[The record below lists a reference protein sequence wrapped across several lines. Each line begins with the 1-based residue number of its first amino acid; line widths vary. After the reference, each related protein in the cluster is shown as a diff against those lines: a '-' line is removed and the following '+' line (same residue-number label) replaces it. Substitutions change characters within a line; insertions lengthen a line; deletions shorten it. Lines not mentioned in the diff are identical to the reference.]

1 MATRPAKSL
10 RARTLWTILAVLVPG
25 TALFLLV
32 EHVVVDRSFVAL
44 ERADA
49 AEDVARCVEALAS
62 EVDAVKRVASDY
74 GQWDDSYE
82 FMASRGE
89 EFVTSNLTVDTFAVN
104 KLEVVWLVDPD
115 GGVTFGK
122 CYDLAT
128 KAERALP
135 ELPATTWPRAHPLL
149 GTPEARAVA
158 GFLPTSLGTLVVAA
172 RPITKSDGSGAPR
185 GQLVMGRFL
194 TPAIVDALRTR
205 VRVGFDVVPVR
216 SDLGVDRSVLDE
228 LRAGVVAPL
237 REVSL
242 ETLEAYRWVRD
253 LRGEPHLVVRAT
265 LGREI
270 TAQGRAAAAW
280 AAVYGVLVAGCILLA
295 LYRFFGRNV
304 VAPVTALGGR
314 VREIA
319 GDLERAASLRLPVE
333 RRDEVGRLAEDVN
346 VLLARLDETRGH
358 LQKAKEVAEAASAAK
373 GRFVAH
379 MSHEIRTPI
388 NGILGMTEVLLRSTL
403 NPDQRR
409 CAETVKACS
418 EALLSMIGDIL
429 DFSKI
434 EAGRLDLESIPM
446 DVEDVLEQAVTVV
459 GHAAESKGLSLW
471 VRLEPGVPA
480 RITSDP
486 TRVRQVLVNLLG
498 NAVKFTAKGL
508 IRLRVSVEQEPGRP
522 AEVRFAVT
530 DSGVGIPRDRIA
542 LLFQS
547 FQQGDSST
555 NRRFGGTGLGLAISR
570 GIVRGLGGRIGV
582 ESEEGHGSMF
592 WFTLPAGEV
601 APAAPAAPRW
611 LGQRALVAAPS
622 EDGRSAVAATLA
634 RWGFHVETA
643 PTLDAAA
650 RLVER
655 AFVAGERY
663 DLAVLRVEANDP
675 ALPVLERLGEARARP
690 RALVLLAPTLALDD
704 RLEKVRRLADAR
716 VVVEPHVPRALERAV
731 RAAFEGIAD
740 GAAQVTDPGHGG
752 RRLRILVAEDNAV
765 NQEVAR
771 RLLTGLGHEV
781 TLASDGREAV
791 TKADAECFD
800 LVLMDIQMP
809 HLDGYEAATTIRAH
823 EAGTGRR
830 VPIIALTASAIAGER
845 ERCVGAGMDDF
856 LPKPIRLGSLE
867 QTLRR
872 VAEGAPPPPPP
883 PPAASDE
890 VVVPVEARAP
900 AFDLSGLGLPPEET
914 AALVVDVART
924 FRENAPKVLAKLRAA
939 AEAGDVAELARHA
952 HSLKGACL
960 NLRAPEAVAD
970 LAAIERAARGGDAL
984 VGRERL
990 TAVEASI
997 AAILAEAAALADR

>member
-1 MATRPAKSL
+1 MATRRKSSL
-10 RARTLWTILAVLVPG
+10 RSRTLWTILAVLVPG
-25 TALFLLV
+25 TALFLFV
-32 EHVVVDRSFVAL
+32 EYAVVDRSFEAL

-74 GQWDDSYE
+74 GQWDDAYD
-82 FMASRGE
+82 FMETRAE
-89 EFVTSNLTVDTFAVN
+89 AFITSNLTVETFAVN
-104 KLEVVWLVDPD
+104 KLEVVWLVDPA

-128 KAERALP
+128 KAERTLP
-135 ELPATTWPRAHPLL
+135 ELPAAKWPLAHPLL
-149 GTPEARAVA
+149 GTPEARAVS
-158 GFLPTSLGTLVVAA
+158 GFLPTSLGTLIVAA

-194 TPAIVDALRTR
+194 TPAIVEGLRSR
-205 VRVGFDVVPVR
+205 VRVAFDVVPVR
-216 SDLGVDRSVLDE
+216 SDTGVDRSVLDE
-228 LRAGVVAPL
+228 LRAGTVAPL
-237 REVSL
+237 RQVSR
-242 ETLEAYRWVRD
+242 EALEAYRWVKD
-253 LRGEPHLVVRAT
+253 VRGEPLLVVRAT

-270 TAQGRAAAAW
+270 TAQGRAAGTW
-280 AAVYGVLVAGCILLA
+280 AAIYGVLVAGGILLA

-304 VAPVTALGGR
+304 VGPVTGLGDR

-319 GDLERAASLRLPVE
+319 GDLERASSVRLSVE

-346 VLLARLDETRGH
+346 LLLASLDETRGH

-388 NGILGMTEVLLRSTL
+388 NGILGMTEVLLRSSL

-434 EAGRLDLESIPM
+434 EAGRLDLESIPLE
-446 DVEDVLEQAVTVV
+446 VEDVLEQAVTVV
-459 GHAAESKGLSLW
+459 GHAAESKGLSVW
-471 VRLEPGVPA
+471 VRIEPGVPA

-486 TRVRQVLVNLLG
+486 TRLRQVLVNLLG

-508 IRLRVSVEQEPGRP
+508 IRLRVSLEQEPGQRP
-522 AEVRFAVT
+522 EIRFAVT

-547 FQQGDSST
+547 FQQGDTST

-582 ESEEGHGSMF
+582 ESEEGHGSTF
-592 WFTLPAGEV
+592 WFTRPAGEA

-622 EDGRSAVAATLA
+622 EDGRGALAATLA

-643 PTLDAAA
+643 PSLDAAA
-650 RLVER
+650 RAIER
-655 AFVAGERY
+655 AFVAGEPI
-663 DLAVLRVEANDP
+663 DLAVLRVERNDP
-675 ALPVLERLGEARARP
+675 ALPVLERVGEARSRP
-690 RALVLLAPTLALDD
+690 RALVLLAPTIALDD
-704 RLEKVRRLADAR
+704 RLERVRRLSDAK

-731 RAAFEGIAD
+731 RAAFEGPSD
-740 GAAQVTDPGHGG
+740 GAGEATSPAQPG
-752 RRLRILVAEDNAV
+752 RRLRILVAEDNGV

-771 RLLTGLGHEV
+771 RLLTGLGHDV

-791 TKADAECFD
+791 TRADEGEFD

-809 HLDGYEAATTIRAH
+809 HMDGYEAAATIRAH

-867 QTLRR
+867 LTLRR
-872 VAEGAPPPPPP
+872 VADGTPPPPPP
-883 PPAASDE
+883 PPAAE
-890 VVVPVEARAP
+890 QVVVPGEARAA
-900 AFDLSGLGLPPEET
+900 AFDLTALGLPPEET

-924 FRENAPKVLAKLRAA
+924 FRENAPKVMAKLRAA
-939 AEAGDVAELARHA
+939 AASGDVAELARHA

-990 TAVEASI
+990 PAVEASI
-997 AAILAEAAALADR
+997 AAILAEAEALAGR